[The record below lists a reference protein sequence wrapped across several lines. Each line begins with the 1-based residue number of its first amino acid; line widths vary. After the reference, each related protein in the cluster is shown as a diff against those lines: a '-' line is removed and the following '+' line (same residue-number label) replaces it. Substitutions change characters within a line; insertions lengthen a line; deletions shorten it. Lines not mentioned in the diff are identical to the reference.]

1 MQPIQTSRL
10 LLVPAT
16 ADTVSLEMAQHDCLA
31 QLLAC
36 HVPPSWPP
44 MNVRD
49 ALGMFESILRKHPDE
64 VGWHAWYWIARD
76 QDEPV
81 LVGSGGFRGP
91 PSEGRVEIGYGTL
104 EIFFGRGYA
113 TEATRALVEQAFAD
127 PRVLEWVAECDAGN
141 LASKRV
147 LEKCEFVEI
156 QSDARDATCRYRRG
170 RTSGASSRG

>member
-1 MQPIQTSRL
+1 MELIQTSRL

-16 ADTVSLEMAQHDCLA
+16 ADTVSLEMAQHDRLA
-31 QLLAC
+31 RLLAC

-49 ALGMFESILRKHPDE
+49 VLGMFESILRNHPEE

-76 QDEPV
+76 QADPI

-91 PSEGRVEIGYGTL
+91 PCEGRVEIGYGTL

-113 TEATRALVEQAFAD
+113 TEATGALVAHALED
-127 PRVLEWVAECDAGN
+127 PRVMEIVAECDASN

-156 QSDARDATCRYRRG
+156 HADARDETCRYRRE
-170 RTSGASSRG
+170 RTRGASLCG